1 VISVE
6 ILASY
11 SESIV
16 CGKAISTIPETCDED
31 MIFPTPIRTSMFGEA
46 RVLLECESEQVR
58 IDSLISLFTKRVLV
72 ARRKG
77 YGHQRQHGPE
87 TS

>member
-1 VISVE
+1 VISVKV
-6 ILASY
+6 LASY

-16 CGKAISTIPETCDED
+16 CGRRISPVSETCDENT
-31 MIFPTPIRTSMFGEA
+31 IFPTPTRTSMFGEVH
-46 RVLLECESEQVR
+46 VLLECESEQVR
-58 IDSLISLFTKRVLV
+58 IGILESPFYHEDLV

-77 YGHQRQHGPE
+77 YGHQRQHE